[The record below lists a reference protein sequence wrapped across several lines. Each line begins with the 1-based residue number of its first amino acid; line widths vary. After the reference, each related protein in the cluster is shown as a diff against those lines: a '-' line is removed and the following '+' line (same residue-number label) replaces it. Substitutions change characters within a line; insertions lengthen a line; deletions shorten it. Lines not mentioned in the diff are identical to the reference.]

1 MIVSWQRSLPGKKY
15 SAAQRQDRKR
25 PVSTT
30 LSLTLALNQNKRVAL
45 PNLKLISAGAGSG
58 KTYRL
63 TQEMTTLL
71 TSGAA
76 RPAGIIATTFTKR
89 AAAELRERVRV
100 KLLREGMSQEANE
113 LKNALIGTVHGLGV
127 KLLRRFAFEAGV
139 SPQVDIIAEE
149 DHQRLFN
156 LSMAN
161 VIKVDTI
168 QEIERLCEMLGL
180 SRDGEA
186 YNWRKDVLQLVE
198 VIRSNNFSAQDI
210 ERSKALS
217 WEKLAEYLPA
227 AKTSPTA
234 EELKAR
240 ALITLSETAEAL
252 LNNENDGTK
261 VTLTGAKHLK
271 KLHGQL
277 RRRGYLPW
285 YEYGKLAGFNKK
297 VGAKSRDLVAD
308 VIELGSL
315 HASLTAFQ
323 QDLKKY
329 QDLIFDS
336 ARDAIAEYDSY
347 KKSRGR
353 IDYTDM
359 EVLVLGLLDHPGVQT
374 TLKRELD
381 LLMVDEFQDTS
392 PIQLAVF
399 LKLSKLARQSVWV
412 GDPKQSIY
420 GFRGAE
426 PRLMK
431 AVMNAT
437 GPMDPK
443 NIQRNSWRSRED
455 IVYAC
460 NAIFTKAFPDIP
472 EAAVVLAPIRTRSGG
487 DYSKPETQELAEQS
501 GIIHW
506 HFALEGKARYAK
518 QWHQEV
524 TAKAVAELLAN
535 PLPCQPKDEPQER
548 PLRPGDIAI
557 LCRSN
562 RSCVAM
568 AAALNKQG
576 LPAAIARKGLLD
588 TAEATLLL
596 ACLKYMLNRQDS
608 LSVAE
613 ILLFG
618 QRHGLSK
625 IIEDRLDW
633 LAAFKAMNP
642 EERSKAKPWGN
653 NEELVQQLNTLRS
666 ATYEHATS
674 ELLNLLLERLDL
686 RRIIVGWGDGEQ
698 RLSNIDELRRLAV
711 AYEDN
716 CHRQHRAASLGGYL
730 LYLDGLLR
738 ADKDT
743 QGASERPEAVNVL
756 TYHRSK
762 GLEWPVV
769 ICMDLDQKL
778 RADVW
783 GLSVVA
789 ETEEVDLDAPLAG
802 RWLKY
807 WVNPYGISGSGVE
820 WIATLKESV
829 WQETATEEALAEEAR
844 LLYVG
849 FTRARDY
856 LVLPTAKNGA
866 PWLDRAFARGGGATP
881 VLDPHT
887 SDAPFDWQENEVTK
901 YTNTWT
907 EPRNLPAAP
916 MTLQAVPF
924 ISGARPGRKVHD
936 PAITTETWLLD
947 NYPYAPFS
955 ERELYFSPPV
965 PDPAT
970 DLRLLSQAIARFQSG
985 NYPTLDP
992 ALQKER
998 AQTILDNYLPGGE
1011 VNIEGMITHS
1021 QAFTDWLNTF
1031 QPQSVTRQLKAHH
1044 NFQGFV
1050 FQEMVDWLI
1059 TLPNGKHLVIANI
1072 HTTGKQ
1078 LDQALP
1084 VAAAKLR
1091 AAAQALSKQGM
1102 AKPYALF
1109 LHIPAEGML
1118 LRLP

>member
-1 MIVSWQRSLPGKKY
+1 MS
-15 SAAQRQDRKR
+15 
-25 PVSTT
+25 
-30 LSLTLALNQNKRVAL
+30 L

-63 TQEMTTLL
+63 TQEMTELL
-71 TSGAA
+71 TNGTA

-100 KLLREGMSQEANE
+100 KLLREGMSKEANE

-168 QEIERLCEMLGL
+168 QEMERLCEMLGL

-198 VIRSNNFSAQDI
+198 VIRSNNFSAEDI
-210 ERSKALS
+210 EHSKALS
-217 WEKLAEYLPA
+217 WERLTEYLPP
-227 AKTSPTA
+227 AKASPTLD
-234 EELKAR
+234 ELKAS
-240 ALITLSETAEAL
+240 ALIKLSETAEAL
-252 LNNENDGTK
+252 LNNDNDGTK
-261 VTLTGAKHLK
+261 LTLTGAKYLK

-277 RRRGYLPW
+277 SRRGYLPW
-285 YEYGKLAGFNKK
+285 YEYGKLAGYIKK
-297 VGAKSRDLVAD
+297 VGAKSRDLVSG
-308 VIELGSL
+308 VIELGQL
-315 HASLTAFQ
+315 HSQLAAFQ
-323 QDLKKY
+323 NDLKKY
-329 QDLIFDS
+329 QDLLFDS
-336 ARDAIAEYDSY
+336 AQKAIAEYDSY

-359 EVLVLGLLDHPGVQT
+359 EVLVLGLLDHPSVQA
-374 TLKRELD
+374 TLQRELD

-426 PRLMK
+426 PRLMR
-431 AVMNAT
+431 AVMQAS
-437 GPMDPK
+437 GPMDPA
-443 NIQRNSWRSRED
+443 NIQPNSWRSRED
-455 IVYAC
+455 VVYAC
-460 NAIFTKAFPDIP
+460 NAIFTKAFPDIQQ
-472 EAAVVLAPIRTRSGG
+472 ENVVLDPIRKRAGG
-487 DYSKPETQELAEQS
+487 DFSIPESADLAQQS

-506 HFALEGKARYAK
+506 HFELEGKARYAK
-518 QWHQEV
+518 AWHQTV
-524 TAKAVAELLAN
+524 TAKAVSELLAN
-535 PLPCQPKDEPQER
+535 PLLCQPKDEAAER
-548 PLRPGDIAI
+548 PIKPGDIAI

-562 RSCVAM
+562 RNCVAM
-568 AAALNKQG
+568 ASALTKQG
-576 LPAAIARKGLLD
+576 LPAAIARNGLLE

-618 QRHGLSK
+618 ERHGLSA

-633 LAAFKAMNP
+633 LTEFKALGA
-642 EERSKAKPWGN
+642 EERKKAKPWGN
-653 NEELVQQLNTLRS
+653 DETLIQELNTLRA

-686 RRIIVGWGDGEQ
+686 RRIIVAWGDGEQ

-711 AYEDN
+711 AYEAN
-716 CHRQHRAASLGGYL
+716 CHRQHRAASLGGYF
-730 LYLDGLLR
+730 LYLDGLVR
-738 ADKDT
+738 TDKDA

-783 GLSVVA
+783 GLSVVT
-789 ETEEVDLDAPLAG
+789 EREEVDLDDPLAG

-807 WVNPYGISGSGVE
+807 WVNPYGVSGNNVP
-820 WIATLKESV
+820 WIVALKESV
-829 WQETATEEALAEEAR
+829 WQETATEESLAEEAR

-856 LVLPTAKNGA
+856 LILPTAKPGA

-887 SDAPFDWQENEVTK
+887 SDAPFDWQGNEVTK

-907 EPRNLPAAP
+907 EPRNIPSAP
-916 MTLQAVPF
+916 LAQQPVPF
-924 ISGARPGRKVHD
+924 IAESRSGRMDYPSATVTD
-936 PAITTETWLLD
+936 NWLLA
-947 NYPYAPFS
+947 NYPYTPFS
-955 ERELYFSPPV
+955 EREIYFSPPS

-970 DLRLLSQAIARFQSG
+970 DLRLLSQATARFLAG
-985 NYPTLDP
+985 NYPALPP
-992 ALQKER
+992 ALQEER
-998 AQTILDNYLPGGE
+998 AKIIIDNYLPGGE
-1011 VNIEGMITHS
+1011 IATVGLLNQSKAFNDWVNTYQPTTVSQQVPLSHS
-1021 QAFTDWLNTF
+1021 FNGLLF
-1031 QPQSVTRQLKAHH
+1031 KATI
-1044 NFQGFV
+1044 
-1050 FQEMVDWLI
+1050 DWLI
-1059 TLPNGKHLVIANI
+1059 TLPNGKDVAVLNI
-1072 HTTGKQ
+1072 HATGKQ
-1078 LDQALP
+1078 LDQSLP
-1084 VAAAKLR
+1084 IAAARVRAWSAAAK
-1091 AAAQALSKQGM
+1091 AKGLST
-1102 AKPYALF
+1102 PSVLL
-1109 LHIPAEGML
+1109 LHVPAEGML